1 VHVWAYP
8 VNGAGQWDDPI
19 FLGPAIFGNARPDV
33 AAVYGERF
41 KQSGYG
47 MIVQTLPPGTY
58 DVAVF
63 AYSTVR
69 NDFVPAKVVRV
80 TIR

>member
-1 VHVWAYP
+1 
-8 VNGAGQWDDPI
+8 
-19 FLGPAIFGNARPDV
+19 
-33 AAVYGERF
+33 
-41 KQSGYG
+41 

-69 NDFVPAKVVRV
+69 NDFVPAKAVRV